1 MSIDTTFISISERYH
16 RNGTVNSTEYIL
28 PSSEW
33 VNHRLEI
40 ERIRHQNIIH
50 NYTNSTNSN
59 NVGNPMNDNIQLNNS
74 HIEYI
79 NLTSVNLLNSEK

>member
-1 MSIDTTFISISERYH
+1 MSIDPTFISISERYH

-50 NYTNSTNSN
+50 NF
-59 NVGNPMNDNIQLNNS
+59 
-74 HIEYI
+74 
-79 NLTSVNLLNSEK
+79 